1 MSKVAVVTTG
11 LTPTEHLQD
20 SEGASGLPFVTP
32 SDFSHKDLIRSSARV
47 VDDEGIKNVGKRVI
61 PKYSTCVTCIGST
74 IGKTG
79 FSMESVL
86 TNQQINSATAMP
98 TLIDSRYLY
107 YAILSRSKLL
117 KSIAGGSASPIINKS
132 TFGELMI
139 PLVDLISQK
148 AIADVLGALDDK
160 IAANQRVMQLS
171 DELIHAEYRMIEEY
185 VVIPF
190 TELRITNGAPFTG
203 AHFNSHGEG
212 LPLIRIR
219 DLRTNAPQVWT
230 TEQRTDSTE
239 IQPGDLLVG
248 LDAEFRPT
256 TWLGAPGLL
265 NQRMM
270 KVSSE
275 FYGSALLRE
284 AIKRPLAEIENYK
297 TGTTVIHLNLM
308 DLKQATVKVPNDS
321 VVATIRSR
329 IDPVYEA
336 MVAKAQENQ
345 VLARTRDE
353 LLPLLMN
360 GKLSVS
366 EASEAVEGV
375 VGKQKEGDGDV

>member
-1 MSKVAVVTTG
+1 MSWQSKELGAIVTLQRGFDLASSRRIPGKYPVISAGNTVGTHNERKVKGPGFAIGRATNLGKPQWSDSDYWPLNTTLFAKDFHG
-11 LTPTEHLQD
+11 NNPRWLFHLF
-20 SEGASGLPFVTP
+20 EVL
-32 SDFSHKDLIRSSARV
+32 DL
-47 VDDEGIKNVGKRVI
+47 
-61 PKYSTCVTCIGST
+61 
-74 IGKTG
+74 TG
-79 FSMESVL
+79 FDSGTVQPMLNRNYIAKIKVSV
-86 TNQQINSATAMP
+86 P
-98 TLIDSRYLY
+98 
-107 YAILSRSKLL
+107 
-117 KSIAGGSASPIINKS
+117 
-132 TFGELMI
+132 
-139 PLVDLISQK
+139 PLREQE

-160 IAANQRVMQLS
+160 IAANQRVMKLS
-171 DELIHAEYRMIEEY
+171 DELIHAEYRRIDEY

-212 LPLIRIR
+212 FPLIRIR
-219 DLRTNAPQVWT
+219 DLKTNTPQVWT

-284 AIKRPLAEIENYK
+284 AIRRPLAEIENYK

-308 DLKQATVKVPNDS
+308 DLKQATVKVPKDS
-321 VVATIRSR
+321 AVATIRSR
-329 IDPVYEA
+329 MDSVYEA

-360 GKLSVS
+360 GKISVA
-366 EASEAVEGV
+366 EASEAVEEV
-375 VGKQKEGDGDV
+375 VGKHKEGDGDV